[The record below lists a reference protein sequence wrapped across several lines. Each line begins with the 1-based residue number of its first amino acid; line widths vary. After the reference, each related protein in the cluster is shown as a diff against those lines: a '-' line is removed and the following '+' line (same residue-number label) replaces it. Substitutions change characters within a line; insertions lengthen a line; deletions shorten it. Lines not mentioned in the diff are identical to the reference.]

1 MNIKRIRRLLKNSN
15 QPPKILIV
23 RNDGLGDFILTM
35 PLIASLKK
43 QIPEARI
50 HVLINR
56 SLQNLIPVLAD
67 IEGAIVDDNLLLKR
81 HAGIYKESVR
91 KAKLSQLELEIKA
104 YNFDMAILCYAEAK
118 TAKLISACNI
128 PIRVGQRRRL
138 YFWRFNVYYKRSRHK
153 SRKSEYLLNLSYLNL
168 IGLRSN
174 YAQPKLQLLQN
185 NRIDSKLIVMHAY
198 KKNSTAEVWPVKNFL
213 ELSKRLNE
221 QGYKVVAIGDEADH
235 AELKKVFQSNLAVE
249 INTKLSLRDL
259 IGLLQKSALFIGNS
273 SGPLHMAALL
283 NRPHIGF
290 FPSGQSTS
298 ARRWRTLPNPE
309 APVRASY
316 LLSGNLKNEKNADLS
331 DITVDMALDAMS
343 SWGLDRKKT
352 KSTTTKKKSV
362 RNKKST
368 KSTKSKQNKKK
379 NAIQKTRKTRKTQKR
394 NTKNTRKA

>member
-15 QPPKILIV
+15 RPPKIIIV

-50 HVLINR
+50 YVLINR

-67 IEGAIVDDNLLLKR
+67 IEGAIVDDDLLLKR
-81 HAGIYKESVR
+81 HRHGGIYKESVR
-91 KAKLSQLELEIKA
+91 KAKLLQLELEIKA

-128 PIRVGQRRRL
+128 PIRVGQRRRP
-138 YFWRFNVYYKRSRHK
+138 YFWRFNVYYKRSRRK
-153 SRKSEYLLNLSYLNL
+153 SGKSEYLLNLSYLNL
-168 IGLRSN
+168 IGLPSD

-198 KKNSTAEVWPVKNFL
+198 KKSSTAEVWPGKNFL

-221 QGYKVVAIGDEADH
+221 QGYKVVAIGDEADN
-235 AELKKVFQSNLAVE
+235 AELKKMFKSNLAVE

-298 ARRWRTLPNPE
+298 ARRWRTLPNPK
-309 APVRASY
+309 APVRTSY

-352 KSTTTKKKSV
+352 KSTTIKKKAV
-362 RNKKST
+362 RNKKSI
-368 KSTKSKQNKKK
+368 KFTKSKQEKKK
-379 NAIQKTRKTRKTQKR
+379 TTIQKTRKTSKTQKR
-394 NTKNTRKA
+394 NT

>member
-1 MNIKRIRRLLKNSN
+1 MNIKRVLRLLKNSN
-15 QPPKILIV
+15 RPPKILIV

-50 HVLINR
+50 YVLINS

-81 HAGIYKESVR
+81 HGGGIYKESVR

-128 PIRVGQRRRL
+128 PIRVGQRRRP
-138 YFWRFNVYYKRSRHK
+138 YFWRFNVYYKRSRRK

-168 IGLRSN
+168 IGLRSD

-198 KKNSTAEVWPVKNFL
+198 KKSSTAEVWPRKNFL
-213 ELSKRLNE
+213 ELSKRLNQ

-235 AELKKVFQSNLAVE
+235 AELKEVFKSNPVVE

-259 IGLLQKSALFIGNS
+259 IGLLQKSALFVGNS

-283 NRPHIGF
+283 RRPHIGF

-309 APVRASY
+309 APIWASY
-316 LLSGNLKNEKNADLS
+316 LLSGNLKNEKNSDLS

-352 KSTTTKKKSV
+352 KSITTKKKV
-362 RNKKST
+362 IRNKKST
-368 KSTKSKQNKKK
+368 KSTKSKQDKKK
-379 NAIQKTRKTRKTQKR
+379 TAIQKTQKR
-394 NTKNTRKA
+394 NTKKTRKA